1 MRCLVVRRA
10 GCCVPQGGLK
20 PENIVIQSAGS
31 GNAKF
36 VIAPDIANMLPP
48 ATHGLCQVGGV
59 RDAWFPACA
68 AAAQKC

>member
-1 MRCLVVRRA
+1 MVRHA

-31 GNAKF
+31 DTAKF
-36 VIAPDIANMLPP
+36 LIAPDMANTLPP
-48 ATHGLCQVGGV
+48 ATHGAYQVGGV

-68 AAAQKC
+68 AAAQEC